1 MASIHNLKALDAAIE
16 NTPIIDNHAH
26 PLLKPAYLSKF
37 PLLSITTEAHGD
49 AIEDS
54 RLSLAHIR
62 ATKQLAQILGCEET
76 WEAVVSSIERKRIEA
91 PDVWTERCMEGI
103 ETILIDDGLD
113 GAEKVES
120 YSWHDA
126 FTKSKCKRIVRIE
139 ALAEDIIRRH
149 CGLSEFGGLLSK
161 QILHDFERE
170 IQRSIADPDVVGFK
184 SIICYRGGLDFSQVE
199 EMELS
204 ELAKDINAIANLHR
218 SGEQL
223 FERLQHSR
231 LNGFFVCVAAKLI
244 RDKSTFYKKPIQF
257 HTGLGDNDITLTK
270 SSPSH
275 LQKFIRKYP
284 TVPIVILHAGYP
296 WTREA
301 AYLAMAYPNV
311 YVDTGEVFPCLSR
324 QGQEG
329 VVKQI
334 LELCPW
340 SKVLWSTDGHW
351 FPEMYAIAT
360 IQVRSVLKTVLSEL
374 VKTGQLDEKQ
384 AVQLVQDILFNNSK
398 KLYNL
403 EVESSLPSFAELT
416 QMGQQAVAA
425 AGNTYPPE
433 SILGKLRCLDAK
445 WLRIYWHDYTSSARC
460 RLIPMKEVYKTLESG
475 KPIALPITKA
485 SLGLLQT
492 DAMIPEITA
501 TGGYILH
508 PVWDTLKAGP
518 TSGHVSCHGEFTE
531 LDGAEEILCP
541 RTLLRKTLEKAA
553 SHGLDFL
560 LGFEIEFLVL
570 ERNPDSAAGPTDR
583 YRPLRSS
590 DGHAWSAARAVAD
603 WGAAG
608 PGAFGTA
615 VDEILG
621 GLDAAGIEVE
631 QFHPESAPGQ
641 FELVLGPLPALEAC
655 DALLHARQILEAAAA
670 RHGFRV
676 TLHPKPFEA
685 ACGSASHVHMSLS
698 SADGQYDTN
707 KPEVYE
713 AFYAGILRHFRAIV
727 AFTYASPASYER
739 MVDGLWAGGRWVTW
753 GTQNKETPL
762 RKCEGAHW
770 ELKVL
775 DGLANPYFAMA
786 AILAAGTDGV
796 VTKAPLTWGDCAI
809 DPAKLTEEQKREL
822 GVSEMFPGNLV
833 EALVALQADKE
844 LCQLLHPRFVERYI
858 DVKKAEIAL
867 LEPMKPDQRRR
878 WIMERKPAGIA
889 STPGHSAPKKMDTD
903 RWPALIANPD
913 EAGIYPM
920 PGFDVSRPYPGEPMD
935 SRTVTLTV
943 KRNTPGEG
951 VVETRG
957 SDDYFAGGML
967 RLNPH
972 AELVQAQ
979 LDEDGEFE
987 AQGSWKVCTSR
998 SRSVGERTATG
1009 SAAARVGRAA
1019 ASWARTALRRIEEA
1033 PAVGRGCGAPRLD
1046 RLPDECS
1053 FNFTAATNPTAY
1065 GYSWWD
1071 DETRDVDWLRG
1082 SAIWNMASGPAPA
1095 DSDRIREI
1103 TLIVKRQ
1110 C

>member
-1 MASIHNLKALDAAIE
+1 MASNHNLKALDAAIKT
-16 NTPIIDNHAH
+16 TPIIDNHAH
-26 PLLKPAYLSKF
+26 PLLKPTYLSKF
-37 PLLSITTEAHGD
+37 PLLSIATEAHGV

-62 ATKQLAQILGCEET
+62 ATKQLAEILDCEES
-76 WEAVVSSIERKRIEA
+76 WEAVVTSIEQKRIET
-91 PDVWTERCMEGI
+91 PDAWTKRCLEGI

-149 CGLSEFGGLLSK
+149 CDLSESGELLSRR
-161 QILHDFERE
+161 IFDDFGRE

-184 SIICYRGGLDFSQVE
+184 SIICYRGGLDFSQVRE
-199 EMELS
+199 IERSEMY
-204 ELAKDINAIANLHR
+204 KHINEQINQIAHLHR
-218 SGEQL
+218 SGKAP
-223 FERLQHSR
+223 FERLQHPR
-231 LNGFFVCVAAKLI
+231 LNGFLVYFAADHI
-244 RDKSTFYKKPIQF
+244 RDQSTFYKKPIQF

-275 LQKFIRKYP
+275 LQKFISEYP

-296 WTREA
+296 WAREA

-329 VVKQI
+329 VIKQI

-360 IQVRSVLKTVLSEL
+360 TQVRSVLRTVLSQL
-374 VKTGQLDEKQ
+374 VKTGQLNEKQ

-398 KLYNL
+398 KLYKL
-403 EVESSLPSFAELT
+403 EVKSSLPSFTELT
-416 QMGQQAVAA
+416 QIRPQAVAA
-425 AGNTYPPE
+425 ASHTYSPGSTLE
-433 SILGKLRCLDAK
+433 KLRCLDAK

-460 RLIPMKEVYKTLESG
+460 RLIPMKQVYKTLEKG
-475 KPIALPITKA
+475 KPVALSISKA

-492 DAMIPEITA
+492 DALIPEVTA
-501 TGGYILH
+501 TGSYNLH

-518 TSGHVSCHGEFTE
+518 TSGHVSCHGEFRE

-570 ERNPDSAAGPTDR
+570 ERNPDTVAGPADR
-583 YRPLRSS
+583 YRALRSS
-590 DGHAWSAARAVAD
+590 DGHAWSTARAVAD
-603 WGAAG
+603 WGATG
-608 PGAFGTA
+608 PGTFGTA

-641 FELVLGPLPALEAC
+641 FELVLGALPALEAC

-676 TLHPKPFEA
+676 TMHPKPFA
-685 ACGSASHVHMSLS
+685 AAGGSASHVHMSLS
-698 SADGQYDTN
+698 SADGRYDTS

-713 AFYAGILRHFRAIV
+713 GFYAGILRHFRAII

-739 MVDGLWAGGRWVTW
+739 MVDSLWAGGRWVTW

-775 DGLANPYFAMA
+775 DGLANPYLAMA

-796 VTKAPLTWGDCAI
+796 VTKAPLTWGDCTI
-809 DPAKLTEEQKREL
+809 DPAKLTEKRRREI
-822 GVSEMFPGNLV
+822 GVSEMFPANLM
-833 EALVALQADKE
+833 EALEALWADKE
-844 LCQLLHPRFVERYI
+844 LCQLLSPKFVKRYI
-858 DVKKAEIAL
+858 DMKRAELAL
-867 LEPMKPDQRRR
+867 LEPMKPDERRR
-878 WIMERKPAGIA
+878 WIM
-889 STPGHSAPKKMDTD
+889 D
-903 RWPALIANPD
+903 R
-913 EAGIYPM
+913 Y
-920 PGFDVSRPYPGEPMD
+920 
-935 SRTVTLTV
+935 
-943 KRNTPGEG
+943 
-951 VVETRG
+951 
-957 SDDYFAGGML
+957 
-967 RLNPH
+967 
-972 AELVQAQ
+972 
-979 LDEDGEFE
+979 
-987 AQGSWKVCTSR
+987 
-998 SRSVGERTATG
+998 
-1009 SAAARVGRAA
+1009 
-1019 ASWARTALRRIEEA
+1019 
-1033 PAVGRGCGAPRLD
+1033 
-1046 RLPDECS
+1046 
-1053 FNFTAATNPTAY
+1053 
-1065 GYSWWD
+1065 
-1071 DETRDVDWLRG
+1071 
-1082 SAIWNMASGPAPA
+1082 
-1095 DSDRIREI
+1095 
-1103 TLIVKRQ
+1103 
-1110 C
+1110 

>member
-16 NTPIIDNHAH
+16 TTPIIDNHAH

-49 AIEDS
+49 AVEDS

-76 WEAVVSSIERKRIEA
+76 WEAVVSSIERKRIET
-91 PDVWTERCMEGI
+91 PDAWTKRCLEGI

-120 YSWHDA
+120 YSWHGA

-139 ALAEDIIRRH
+139 ALAEDIIWRH
-149 CGLSEFGGLLSK
+149 CGLSESGELLSK
-161 QILHDFERE
+161 RIFYEFERE
-170 IQRSIADPDVVGFK
+170 IQRSIADPDIVGFK
-184 SIICYRGGLDFSQVE
+184 SIICYRGGLDFFLLVE
-199 EMELS
+199 DMETS
-204 ELAKDINAIANLHR
+204 ELAKDIDEIANRHR
-218 SGEQL
+218 SGEGP
-223 FERLQHSR
+223 FERLQHPR
-231 LNGFFVCVAAKLI
+231 LNGFFVYLTAKII

-275 LQKFIRKYP
+275 LQKFISKYP

-360 IQVRSVLKTVLSEL
+360 IQVRSVLKTVLGEL
-374 VKTGQLDEKQ
+374 VKTGQLNEKQ

-403 EVESSLPSFAELT
+403 QVESSLPSFTELT
-416 QMGQQAVAA
+416 QMRPQAVAA
-425 AGNTYPPE
+425 ASNTNSPDSVLE
-433 SILGKLRCLDAK
+433 KLRCFDAK

-475 KPIALPITKA
+475 KPVALSITKA
-485 SLGLLQT
+485 ALGLLQT
-492 DAMIPEITA
+492 DAMIPECVA
-501 TGGYILH
+501 TGCYILH

-518 TSGHVSCHGEFTE
+518 ASGHVSCHGEFRE

-553 SHGLDFL
+553 SHGLDFV

-570 ERNPDSAAGPTDR
+570 ERNPDTAAGPADR

-615 VDEILG
+615 ADEILG
-621 GLDAAGIEVE
+621 CLDAAGIEVE

-641 FELVLGPLPALEAC
+641 FELVLGALPALEAC

-676 TLHPKPFEA
+676 TMHPKPFAA

-698 SADGQYDTN
+698 SADGGYDTN

-713 AFYAGILRHFRAIV
+713 AFYAGILRHFRAIL

-739 MVDGLWAGGRWVTW
+739 MVDSLWAGGRWVTW
-753 GTQNKETPL
+753 GTENKETPL
-762 RKCEGAHW
+762 RKCEGSHW

-796 VTKAPLTWGDCAI
+796 VTKAPLIWGDCTI
-809 DPAKLTEEQKREL
+809 DPAKLTEEQRREL
-822 GVSEMFPGNLV
+822 GVSEMFPMNLM
-833 EALVALQADKE
+833 EALEALWADKE
-844 LCQLLHPRFVERYI
+844 LCQLLCPRFVQRYI
-858 DVKKAEIAL
+858 DVKKAELAL
-867 LEPMKPDQRRR
+867 LEPMKPDERRR
-878 WIMERKPAGIA
+878 WIM
-889 STPGHSAPKKMDTD
+889 D
-903 RWPALIANPD
+903 R
-913 EAGIYPM
+913 Y
-920 PGFDVSRPYPGEPMD
+920 
-935 SRTVTLTV
+935 
-943 KRNTPGEG
+943 
-951 VVETRG
+951 
-957 SDDYFAGGML
+957 
-967 RLNPH
+967 
-972 AELVQAQ
+972 
-979 LDEDGEFE
+979 
-987 AQGSWKVCTSR
+987 
-998 SRSVGERTATG
+998 
-1009 SAAARVGRAA
+1009 
-1019 ASWARTALRRIEEA
+1019 
-1033 PAVGRGCGAPRLD
+1033 
-1046 RLPDECS
+1046 
-1053 FNFTAATNPTAY
+1053 
-1065 GYSWWD
+1065 
-1071 DETRDVDWLRG
+1071 
-1082 SAIWNMASGPAPA
+1082 
-1095 DSDRIREI
+1095 
-1103 TLIVKRQ
+1103 
-1110 C
+1110 